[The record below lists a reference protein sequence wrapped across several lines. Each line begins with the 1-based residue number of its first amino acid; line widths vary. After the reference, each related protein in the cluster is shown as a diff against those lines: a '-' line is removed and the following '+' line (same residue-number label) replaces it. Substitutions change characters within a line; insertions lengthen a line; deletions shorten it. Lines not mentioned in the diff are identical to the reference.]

1 MLKLSAPP
9 IRGLLVVAALCPAL
23 SAGARSTEVNVIVD
37 FTPEGRKVAHP
48 NPGNPAYYYPVM
60 GSFEELGAGEAGE
73 KAPKQWDV
81 AHVAALEL
89 AKQGYLKMNPT
100 PYVNA
105 AGQVT
110 YRDGTV
116 VMVPANPIPGR
127 PLALNA
133 PGNIPL
139 TRAMLEAP
147 DGAYSLKAARTASA
161 PRAESPLPATAV
173 LQATDPIHGP
183 VMSGM
188 PNLILSFQY
197 GYANPES
204 ASFDGTTNDPIKN
217 IYFNQRQMYGL
228 VTGNTLKNL
237 DLDIDREAA
246 MERAGQ
252 DRYFVMVSAY
262 DFEAYRTSRKVVLLW
277 QAKMSAPSDSLAQF
291 TDALNALVWAG
302 GPYFGRETARP
313 ATVVLPVTPDGR
325 VDIGTPEVKNYSE
338 SPPPSPSG
346 PAAAAK

>member
-1 MLKLSAPP
+1 MEHSLAPAQRLTYIFPMLKLSAPP

-116 VMVPANPIPGR
+116 VMVPANPIPG
-127 PLALNA
+127 
-133 PGNIPL
+133 
-139 TRAMLEAP
+139 
-147 DGAYSLKAARTASA
+147 
-161 PRAESPLPATAV
+161 
-173 LQATDPIHGP
+173 P
-183 VMSGM
+183 VSYTH
-188 PNLILSFQY
+188 LDVY
-197 GYANPES
+197 
-204 ASFDGTTNDPIKN
+204 K
-217 IYFNQRQMYGL
+217 RQ
-228 VTGNTLKNL
+228 
-237 DLDIDREAA
+237 
-246 MERAGQ
+246 
-252 DRYFVMVSAY
+252 
-262 DFEAYRTSRKVVLLW
+262 TS
-277 QAKMSAPSDSLAQF
+277 
-291 TDALNALVWAG
+291 
-302 GPYFGRETARP
+302 FGRT
-313 ATVVLPVTPDGR
+313 
-325 VDIGTPEVKNYSE
+325 
-338 SPPPSPSG
+338 PPPRSAASG
-346 PAAAAK
+346 